1 MTHLLS
7 SSKGKFF
14 GLVVSCALLF
24 VSFFL
29 SVRLGQISLPGMTMI
44 EAMVGFDE
52 NSAAH
57 VITYER
63 FSRAFTAALIGS
75 SLAVS
80 GGLLQALTR
89 NPLASPGIFGINA
102 GALFFVV
109 FSVAVLSITSLSML
123 IWIAFVGAGFAA
135 VIVLFLGFIGVDGLS
150 PVRVVLAGTAV
161 MALFT
166 SFTQGMLVVNEA
178 NLDQMLLWMAG
189 TVSGRTV
196 DVLLPVL
203 PFMIGAL
210 LCAFLLAK
218 PINILMSGDD
228 IAKGLGQKTLLVK
241 VVLVLVAV
249 LLAGGSVA
257 IGGMIGFIGLIVPH
271 IARSFVGNDHYWLLP
286 YCVCIGAT
294 LLICADLVA
303 RFVIRPQEVPIGIM
317 TALIGAPFFIYIAR
331 KGFRGR

>member
-1 MTHLLS
+1 MTQLFLSTKGKTLGLLLS
-7 SSKGKFF
+7 I
-14 GLVVSCALLF
+14 CLLLT
-24 VSFFL
+24 SFFL
-29 SVRLGQISLPGMTMI
+29 SVRLGQMSVEGAMI
-44 EAMVGFDE
+44 IDTLFRFDE
-52 NSAAH
+52 NVAEH
-57 VITYER
+57 VIIYER
-63 FSRAFTAALIGS
+63 FSRAVTAALIGS

-109 FSVAVLSITSLSML
+109 FAVAFLSVSSLSAL
-123 IWIAFVGAGFAA
+123 IWIAFAGAGIAA
-135 VIVLFLGFIGVDGLS
+135 VIVLLLGLMGTDGLS
-150 PVRVVLAGTAV
+150 PIRIVLAGTAV
-161 MALFT
+161 TALFT

-203 PFMIGAL
+203 PLMIGAL
-210 LCAFLLAK
+210 FCSFLLAK
-218 PINILMSGDD
+218 PVNILTSGDD
-228 IAKGLGQKTLLVK
+228 IAKGLGQKTMAVK
-241 VVLVLVAV
+241 LALVLIAV

-271 IARSFVGNDHYWLLP
+271 IVRALVGNDHFWLLP
-286 YCVCIGAT
+286 YCVSLGAS
-294 LLICADLVA
+294 LLIFADLIA
-303 RFVIRPQEVPIGIM
+303 RFIIMPQEMPIGIM

-331 KGFRGR
+331 KGFRKE